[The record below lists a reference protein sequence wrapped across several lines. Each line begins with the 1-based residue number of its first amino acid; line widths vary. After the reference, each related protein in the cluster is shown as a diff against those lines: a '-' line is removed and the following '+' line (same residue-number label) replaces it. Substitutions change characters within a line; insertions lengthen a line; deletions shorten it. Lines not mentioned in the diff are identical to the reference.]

1 MKGNMKRF
9 LAVFLSSLMV
19 LGMASGVYAD
29 TPETQSQTENSPQ
42 EGTESQG
49 NGSLTPKP
57 GSSESQKTTETEE
70 SGKQNLQT
78 QNPEKDT
85 DTGSADSKKTT
96 QGETTMAP
104 SVSGTPEASKVPEGS
119 DDTDTSGKDS
129 GKAQS
134 GEKNNPEPD
143 GRENS
148 GNPAISDSETE
159 ETQAER
165 KFEIQKTELKKDQEQ
180 LIVTVYTKNNDYDR
194 IYIGSREDTDKTPVI
209 EGIKQVMGGYSFRFQ
224 VEEEKLGQRLT
235 VVPGV
240 TEEDSWYT
248 DKDVYCD
255 IPELEEEQGFLGF
268 SAVDSLQDQAVM
280 SISEGTDNS
289 GNAEINAQKP
299 DGTTFPMF
307 NIEKSTAQ
315 VNGDQIDIVL
325 YLKANA
331 SGKFTYSEIY
341 LGSKED
347 EEKTPT
353 IKGNV
358 NEGNQQVYSFSVPLS
373 VQGTNVKFVPI
384 KADGSYYKTADL
396 FLTIPSF
403 ENTPTPTPSDT
414 PTPTPSGTPEQNTG
428 VQVIKEAD
436 GTAFKMFVISEST
449 AAVNGDKIEI
459 AISTNN
465 TSYDRLY
472 LGSKD
477 DAVKEPVVQGTEKSG
492 GGWSFS
498 FEVPLEKKG
507 TSIPVTLG
515 YPDGTWYVKQNL
527 LLTIPDVKADEPDI
541 ELPEAEVK
549 VEQGGTGAVLN
560 SFIVTSSSAK
570 LSGDSLSVTITVGNT
585 IYDRIY
591 LGNKVDSNK
600 EPVFNGTSDGTNTT
614 FTFTVPADKQG
625 LNIPITLG
633 NTGGAWVTSGRQLF
647 IAIPN
652 LNRTFD
658 LDSFTDGTYD
668 LYGNAHTDNQM
679 LNIESGSQIVVKGD
693 EAVVTIITNSTSDDK
708 IYIGSVSDSE
718 EMKDANAIEGVL
730 LGDSDPERK
739 EYRNF
744 TFTVPKSAI
753 GGQVYFVRHNKTSGW
768 VSKQD
773 VLKLPQFLVKTG
785 EAEPEST
792 EYYKVDLMTDAD
804 KSAFAINTGKSYV
817 HVMDALCQVVAA
829 TDSDGYNRM
838 YLGTR
843 EELQNSFDSAQY
855 LSLWNL
861 EGGGYAFVISG
872 FTSEIMGASVPYVL
886 YSTKTGKWT
895 EGTYY
900 LNIPALSEV
909 KEECKSPAALKNQ
922 VDDSSDPYKN
932 ASAPGKEEVTPS
944 PEPSGTPADG
954 IYSTTAETGQ
964 AMFKVVNTELT
975 VKGGKMSAR
984 ITLSGVGYDYLY
996 MGTGAEADADA
1007 GKAAWIKWEDEVV
1020 YTSDEGGEK
1029 TGRRYTI
1036 PVEALDTPL
1045 AVASHSESHNKW
1057 YDRQITFSSENLVKT
1072 GDLPGENTPSD
1083 GVYSTT
1089 AETGVAMFK
1098 VVNVELTVKEGK
1110 MSAKITLSGQGYD
1123 YLYMGTGAEADAD
1136 AGKASWIKW
1145 EDEVTYTSEEGG
1157 EKTGRRYTIPVSA
1170 LDSPIA
1176 VASHSESH
1184 NKWYDRQI
1192 TFSSENLVK
1201 TGDLPGGDDE
1211 PSVTP
1216 TPQPTQQPTPQP
1228 TAAPKPDTKPDNES
1242 KYEDDL
1248 SGATGTVNSSTSLP
1262 DGVYTPDKFS
1272 WSGGTGRV
1280 SISCNKIT
1288 IQNGQALATIVFS
1301 SSSYAY
1307 IKANGRMYY
1316 GSSSG
1321 GKSTFVIPVELNKNN
1336 TIIGMTTKM
1345 SAAHE
1350 ITYSIYI
1357 YLAAAAKA
1365 DGTGGDLNFGTNEK
1379 LDEVA
1384 PDIIGLEYQSET
1396 KLDYAEYF
1404 KIYHYDQGITLLE
1417 IDMTKDTA
1425 RDLDKLK
1432 EDAEKA
1438 GDIAAESTDEKAE
1451 EKTGSQAEAISEEEG
1466 GEAVVQTSEEITADL
1481 YKANVVKYL
1490 IIPDDEDV
1498 EIPVG
1503 LEKEMI
1509 IVKLPVEKSYI
1520 ASEEAL
1526 KTMDELDLLSMIQA
1540 VGYEEEETQIDGVKE
1555 ALADKDMVFAGAF
1568 DDPEFKELVRGKCD
1582 LAVLSS
1588 EILPNDDDGENQ
1600 TDSETKK
1607 GQTSEEKSESQ
1618 TSDKKA
1624 KGGTVGADEKKL
1636 TAEEQT
1642 ERMEEITDRFA
1653 ALGIPA
1659 IVDRSADEESELA
1672 QYEWIKVYGV
1682 LFGCTDKTDQLFDA
1696 AVAAAKK

>member
-70 SGKQNLQT
+70 SGKQSPQT

-96 QGETTMAP
+96 QGKTTIAP

-134 GEKNNPEPD
+134 GEKNSLEPD
-143 GRENS
+143 GREDS
-148 GNPAISDSETE
+148 GNPAISGSETE

-165 KFEIQKTELKKDQEQ
+165 KFEIQNTELKKDQEQ
-180 LIVTVYTKNNDYDR
+180 LIVTVYTENNDYDR

-255 IPELEEEQGFLGF
+255 IPELEEEQGFLEF

-289 GNAEINAQKP
+289 GNAEIIAQKP

-633 NTGGAWVTSGRQLF
+633 NTGGAWLTSGRQLF

-753 GGQVYFVRHNKTSGW
+753 GGQVYFVRHNIRNGW

-773 VLKLPQFLVKTG
+773 VLELPQFLVKTG
-785 EAEPEST
+785 EAEPEDT
-792 EYYKVDLMTDAD
+792 EYYKVDLTTDAD
-804 KSAFAINTGKSYV
+804 KSAFAINAGKSYV
-817 HVMDALCQVVAA
+817 HIMDALCQVVVA

-843 EELQNSFDSAQY
+843 EELQDSFDSAQY

-861 EGGGYAFVISG
+861 DGGGYAFVISG
-872 FTSEIMGASVPYVL
+872 FTSELMGTSVPYVL

-900 LNIPALSEV
+900 LNIPGLSDI
-909 KEECKSPAALKNQ
+909 KEECMSPAALKNQ
-922 VDDSSDPYKN
+922 VDDSSDPYKD
-932 ASAPGKEEVTPS
+932 ASAPGKEEDTPT

-954 IYSTTAETGQ
+954 IYSTTADTGQ

-975 VKGGKMSAR
+975 VKDGKMSAR
-984 ITLSGVGYDYLY
+984 ITLSGAGYDYLY

-1007 GKAAWIKWEDEVV
+1007 GKASWVKWEDEVP
-1020 YTSDEGGEK
+1020 YISDEGVEK

-1036 PVEALDTPL
+1036 PVAALDTPL

-1083 GVYSTT
+1083 GIYSTT

-1098 VVNVELTVKEGK
+1098 VVNAELTVKEGK
-1110 MSAKITLSGQGYD
+1110 MTARITLSGQGYD

-1145 EDEVTYTSEEGG
+1145 EDEVTYTSDEGV
-1157 EKTGRRYTIPVSA
+1157 EKTGRRYTIPVPM
-1170 LDSPIA
+1170 LDAPIA

-1201 TGDLPGGDDE
+1201 TGDLPGGDDK
-1211 PSVTP
+1211 PVVTP
-1216 TPQPTQQPTPQP
+1216 EPKPTQQPTPQP
-1228 TAAPKPDTKPDNES
+1228 TAAPKPDSKPDNES

-1280 SISCNKIT
+1280 SISCSKIT
-1288 IQNGQALATIVFS
+1288 IQNGQALAAIVFS

-1307 IKANGRMYY
+1307 IKANGRLYY

-1321 GKSTFVIPVELNKNN
+1321 GKSTFVIPVALNKNN

-1384 PDIIGLEYQSET
+1384 PDIIGLEFQSET

-1425 RDLDKLK
+1425 RDPDKLK
-1432 EDAEKA
+1432 EEAGTSGDTGAENTVSPDA
-1438 GDIAAESTDEKAE
+1438 
-1451 EKTGSQAEAISEEEG
+1451 AISEEEG
-1466 GEAVVQTSEEITADL
+1466 GEAIVQTSEEITADL

-1490 IIPDDEDV
+1490 IIPDDGDV
-1498 EIPVG
+1498 EVPVG

-1509 IVKLPVEKSYI
+1509 IVKLPVEKSYF

-1526 KTMDELDLLSMIQA
+1526 KTMDELDLLSMIQV

-1682 LFGCTDKTDQLFDA
+1682 LFGCTDKTDKLFDA

>member
-29 TPETQSQTENSPQ
+29 TPETQSQTENRPQ

-49 NGSLTPKP
+49 NDSLTPKP

-70 SGKQNLQT
+70 SGKQSPQT

-96 QGETTMAP
+96 QGKTMIAP

-134 GEKNNPEPD
+134 EEKNSLEPD
-143 GRENS
+143 GREDS
-148 GNPAISDSETE
+148 ENPAISGAETE

-165 KFEIQKTELKKDQEQ
+165 KFEIQKTELKKDQGQ
-180 LIVTVYTKNNDYDR
+180 IIVTVYTENNDYDR

-255 IPELEEEQGFLGF
+255 IPEMEEEQGFLEF

-289 GNAEINAQKP
+289 GNAEIIAQKP

-633 NTGGAWVTSGRQLF
+633 NTGGAWLTSGRQLF

-753 GGQVYFVRHNKTSGW
+753 GGQVYFVRHNIRNGW

-773 VLKLPQFLVKTG
+773 VLELPQFLVKTG
-785 EAEPEST
+785 EAEPEDT
-792 EYYKVDLMTDAD
+792 EYYKVDLTTDAD
-804 KSAFAINTGKSYV
+804 KSAFAINAGKSYV
-817 HVMDALCQVVAA
+817 HIMDALCQVVVA

-843 EELQNSFDSAQY
+843 EELQDSFDSAQY

-861 EGGGYAFVISG
+861 DGGGYAFVISG
-872 FTSEIMGASVPYVL
+872 FTSELMGTSVPYVL

-900 LNIPALSEV
+900 LNIPGLSDI
-909 KEECKSPAALKNQ
+909 KEECMSPAALKNQ
-922 VDDSSDPYKN
+922 VDDSSDPYKD
-932 ASAPGKEEVTPS
+932 ASAPGKEEDTPT

-954 IYSTTAETGQ
+954 IYSTTADTGQ

-975 VKGGKMSAR
+975 VKDGKMSAR
-984 ITLSGVGYDYLY
+984 ITLSGAGYDYLY

-1007 GKAAWIKWEDEVV
+1007 GKASWVKWEDEVP
-1020 YTSDEGGEK
+1020 YISDEGVEK

-1036 PVEALDTPL
+1036 PVAALDTPL

-1083 GVYSTT
+1083 GIYSTT

-1110 MSAKITLSGQGYD
+1110 MTARITLSGQGYD

-1145 EDEVTYTSEEGG
+1145 EDEVTYTSDEGV
-1157 EKTGRRYTIPVSA
+1157 EKTGRRYTIPVPM
-1170 LDSPIA
+1170 LDAPIA

-1201 TGDLPGGDDE
+1201 TGDLPGGDDK
-1211 PSVTP
+1211 PVVTP
-1216 TPQPTQQPTPQP
+1216 EPKPTQQP
-1228 TAAPKPDTKPDNES
+1228 TAAPKPDSKPDNES

-1262 DGVYTPDKFS
+1262 DGVYAPDKFS

-1307 IKANGRMYY
+1307 IKANGRLYY

-1321 GKSTFVIPVELNKNN
+1321 GKSTFVIPVALNKNN

-1384 PDIIGLEYQSET
+1384 PDIIGLEFQSET

-1425 RDLDKLK
+1425 RDPDKLK
-1432 EDAEKA
+1432 EEAGTSGDTGAENTVSPDA
-1438 GDIAAESTDEKAE
+1438 
-1451 EKTGSQAEAISEEEG
+1451 AISEEEG
-1466 GEAVVQTSEEITADL
+1466 GEAIVQTSEEITADL

-1490 IIPDDEDV
+1490 IIPDDGDV
-1498 EIPVG
+1498 EVPVG

-1509 IVKLPVEKSYI
+1509 IVKLPVEKSYF

-1607 GQTSEEKSESQ
+1607 GQTSEEKSESK

-1682 LFGCTDKTDQLFDA
+1682 LFGCTDKTDKLFDA

>member
-70 SGKQNLQT
+70 SGKQSPQT

-96 QGETTMAP
+96 QGKTTIAP

-134 GEKNNPEPD
+134 GEKNSLEPD
-143 GRENS
+143 GREDS
-148 GNPAISDSETE
+148 GNPAISGSETE

-165 KFEIQKTELKKDQEQ
+165 KFEIQNTELKKDQEQ

-255 IPELEEEQGFLGF
+255 IPELEEEQGFLEF

-280 SISEGTDNS
+280 SISEWTDNS
-289 GNAEINAQKP
+289 GNAEIIAQKP

-633 NTGGAWVTSGRQLF
+633 NTGGAWLTSGRQLF

-753 GGQVYFVRHNKTSGW
+753 GGQVYFVRHNIRNGW

-773 VLKLPQFLVKTG
+773 VLELPQFLVKTG
-785 EAEPEST
+785 EAEPEDT
-792 EYYKVDLMTDAD
+792 EYYKVDLTTDAD
-804 KSAFAINTGKSYV
+804 KSAFAINAGKSYV
-817 HVMDALCQVVAA
+817 HIMDALCQVVVA

-843 EELQNSFDSAQY
+843 EELQDSFDSAQY

-861 EGGGYAFVISG
+861 DGGGYAFVISG
-872 FTSEIMGASVPYVL
+872 FTSELMGTSVPYVL

-900 LNIPALSEV
+900 LNIPGLSDI
-909 KEECKSPAALKNQ
+909 KEECMSPAALKNQ
-922 VDDSSDPYKN
+922 VDDSSDPYKD
-932 ASAPGKEEVTPS
+932 ASAPGKEEDTPT

-954 IYSTTAETGQ
+954 IYSTTADTGQ
-964 AMFKVVNTELT
+964 AMFKVVN
-975 VKGGKMSAR
+975 A
-984 ITLSGVGYDYLY
+984 
-996 MGTGAEADADA
+996 
-1007 GKAAWIKWEDEVV
+1007 
-1020 YTSDEGGEK
+1020 
-1029 TGRRYTI
+1029 
-1036 PVEALDTPL
+1036 
-1045 AVASHSESHNKW
+1045 
-1057 YDRQITFSSENLVKT
+1057 
-1072 GDLPGENTPSD
+1072 
-1083 GVYSTT
+1083 
-1089 AETGVAMFK
+1089 
-1098 VVNVELTVKEGK
+1098 ELTVKEGK
-1110 MSAKITLSGQGYD
+1110 MTARITLSGQGYD

-1145 EDEVTYTSEEGG
+1145 EDEVTYTSDEGV
-1157 EKTGRRYTIPVSA
+1157 EKTGRRYTIPVPM
-1170 LDSPIA
+1170 LDAPIA

-1201 TGDLPGGDDE
+1201 TGDLPGGDDK
-1211 PSVTP
+1211 PVVTP
-1216 TPQPTQQPTPQP
+1216 EPKPTQQPTPQP
-1228 TAAPKPDTKPDNES
+1228 TAAPKPDSKPDNES

-1262 DGVYTPDKFS
+1262 DGVYAPDKFS

-1307 IKANGRMYY
+1307 IKANGRLYY

-1321 GKSTFVIPVELNKNN
+1321 GKSTFVIPVALNKNN

-1384 PDIIGLEYQSET
+1384 PDIIGLEFQSET

-1425 RDLDKLK
+1425 RDPDKLK
-1432 EDAEKA
+1432 EEAGTSGDTGAENTVSPDA
-1438 GDIAAESTDEKAE
+1438 
-1451 EKTGSQAEAISEEEG
+1451 AISEEEG
-1466 GEAVVQTSEEITADL
+1466 GEAIVQTSEEITADL

-1490 IIPDDEDV
+1490 IIPDDGDV
-1498 EIPVG
+1498 EVPVG

-1509 IVKLPVEKSYI
+1509 IVKLPVEKSYF

-1682 LFGCTDKTDQLFDA
+1682 LFGCTDKTDKLFDA